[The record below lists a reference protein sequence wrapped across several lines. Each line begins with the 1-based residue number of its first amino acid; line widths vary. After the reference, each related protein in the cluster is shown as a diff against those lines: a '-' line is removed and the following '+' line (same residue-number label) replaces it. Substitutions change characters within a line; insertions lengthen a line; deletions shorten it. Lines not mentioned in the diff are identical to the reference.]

1 VASGLCVVL
10 MLGGSVAGLAG
21 TASAAACV
29 PPELSA
35 SGDIDGDGAADVA
48 VGMPSYADGSG
59 AVDVR
64 LSNSPSVLLR
74 ASDLGAGTGEGD
86 GFGAAVVVADLDRD
100 YCADLVIGAPA
111 EGQSDA
117 SDGAGDNEGQVHL
130 VFGRPGGLD
139 LSSSIVLRH
148 DSSDLDFFGSS
159 LAVVSREDEAREVS
173 VWDIYVGAPR
183 ATVNGHEL
191 AGEVFRYSLEPSPA
205 GRVTATL
212 REVQSQDSA
221 GVPGSSEDGDGFGSV
236 LASVGA
242 GGVLVGAP
250 DENVGSARDAGAV
263 WFLRV
268 NADGEPIA
276 AQRWTQ
282 DSPGVPGTAE
292 TGDHFGAALSSHHTI
307 AAIGVPDED
316 SGSHQN
322 SGMIMT
328 LTRRWETSAFGVG
341 VAMTQDTAGV
351 PGAAET
357 GDRFGAAVAVG
368 SSLLCQESNDVAVG
382 IPGEDLGTRTDAGAI
397 ILIALSTLGSC
408 PSKVLRQGS
417 GLAGAAETGDQVGA
431 VLGLTPGTAV
441 SDSDDDLYASRLLI
455 GIPKEDIGAVI
466 DAGMVLS
473 SGAGLVS
480 DGVPHTALKFSKGY
494 RLGDNYGMR
503 LTSLLG

>member
-48 VGMPSYADGSG
+48 VGMPWYADGSG

-183 ATVNGHEL
+183 ATVNGHKL

-205 GRVTATL
+205 ERVPLCARSKARTRQVSPGPPRTATASGPCWRRSVQAECWSVL
-212 REVQSQDSA
+212 RTRTSGRRAMPERS
-221 GVPGSSEDGDGFGSV
+221 GSSG
-236 LASVGA
+236 
-242 GGVLVGAP
+242 
-250 DENVGSARDAGAV
+250 
-263 WFLRV
+263 
-268 NADGEPIA
+268 
-276 AQRWTQ
+276 
-282 DSPGVPGTAE
+282 
-292 TGDHFGAALSSHHTI
+292 
-307 AAIGVPDED
+307 
-316 SGSHQN
+316 
-322 SGMIMT
+322 
-328 LTRRWETSAFGVG
+328 
-341 VAMTQDTAGV
+341 
-351 PGAAET
+351 
-357 GDRFGAAVAVG
+357 
-368 SSLLCQESNDVAVG
+368 
-382 IPGEDLGTRTDAGAI
+382 
-397 ILIALSTLGSC
+397 
-408 PSKVLRQGS
+408 
-417 GLAGAAETGDQVGA
+417 
-431 VLGLTPGTAV
+431 
-441 SDSDDDLYASRLLI
+441 
-455 GIPKEDIGAVI
+455 
-466 DAGMVLS
+466 
-473 SGAGLVS
+473 
-480 DGVPHTALKFSKGY
+480 
-494 RLGDNYGMR
+494 
-503 LTSLLG
+503 